1 MTTEENIRIDLN
13 GTSIIVKKLEY
24 KEATLED
31 EVYFHDVYITF
42 MDGEVERFD
51 AGDVTVLKEGD
62 YDEGTPFTS

>member
-1 MTTEENIRIDLN
+1 MTNEEDIRIDLN

-31 EVYFHDVYITF
+31 EIYFHDVYVTF
-42 MDGEVERFD
+42 MNDKVERFD

-62 YDEGTPFTS
+62 YDKDTHFTS